1 MYKVSPQFILS
12 SWLFVK
18 KMQKYYLFLLCLL
31 PLMSCSQNKK
41 TTSEPIKV
49 EAPII
54 NQSFT
59 TLKFEAEG
67 KPCIALI
74 NNRYIG
80 YKEKSGFSL
89 SLFIMVNT
97 IDKNKDGHPNEKE
110 TEIFNTLQTEIISEL
125 SRVLGPYCYV
135 GTTTMPGYRDILL
148 YINPLDREKATDILI
163 KIKEKNNRIDTISFE
178 EDVKW
183 EAVSSFYEAIS
194 LKN

>member
-1 MYKVSPQFILS
+1 
-12 SWLFVK
+12 
-18 KMQKYYLFLLCLL
+18 MQKIYFFLLCLF
-31 PLMSCSQNKK
+31 PLMSCSQNK
-41 TTSEPIKV
+41 TSESPV
-49 EAPII
+49 EKNNII
-54 NQSFT
+54 IPQQNFT

-80 YKEKSGFSL
+80 YKEKSKFSL

-97 IDKNKDGHPNEKE
+97 IDKNKDGHPDEKE

-125 SRVLGPYCYV
+125 SKVLGPYCYV

-148 YINPLDREKATDILI
+148 YINPEEREKATDIL
-163 KIKEKNNRIDTISFE
+163 KKLKEKNSRIDTISFE
-178 EDVKW
+178 EDTEW
-183 EAVSSFYEAIS
+183 EAVASFYEAIS